1 MNAHGFSLVLNTVV
15 GLGIWNQLLHALYLF
30 KTFFFS
36 SGGRGFLSTTQG
48 SLPCLAGFYY
58 LGWKNESKAIPL
70 CRLMPWWCD
79 FKSTRKDF
87 TDISFSIKFVIWP
100 WSVPSFTKINQHLK
114 LGFQMHILV
123 KGFLLKDKILSESLR
138 AWEKA
143 VMTCVIDSWECSPS
157 ETFLIPDFEILATSR
172 KRKAFEVDV
181 CMCAKLLQLC
191 LTLQPCGL

>member
-1 MNAHGFSLVLNTVV
+1 
-15 GLGIWNQLLHALYLF
+15 
-30 KTFFFS
+30 
-36 SGGRGFLSTTQG
+36 
-48 SLPCLAGFYY
+48 
-58 LGWKNESKAIPL
+58 
-70 CRLMPWWCD
+70 MPWWCD

-157 ETFLIPDFEILATSR
+157 ETSLIPDFEILATSR

-181 CMCAKLLQLC
+181 CMCAKLLQSC
-191 LTLQPCGL
+191 LTLCNPVDCNAADCSVHGILQVRILEWVAMPSSKGSSWPRDRTHIYCLLPWQVGSLPPGPPGSPLK